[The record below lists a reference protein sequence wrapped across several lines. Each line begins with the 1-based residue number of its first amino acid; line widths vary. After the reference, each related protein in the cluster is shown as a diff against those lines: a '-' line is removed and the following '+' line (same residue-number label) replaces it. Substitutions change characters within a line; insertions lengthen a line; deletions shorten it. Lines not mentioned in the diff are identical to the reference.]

1 MATRDDPF
9 DPYEIGAR
17 NSDPELGALQPLPPA
32 PPRMSPLKLL
42 GLFAVGVVLI
52 AIVKDGVGTPPPK
65 VVRSCRTP
73 AVTLSKDSVKQYAV
87 VRWAAT
93 GPSGSTIVL
102 SLDSPTTPATDDQ
115 HLLGRKALA
124 DCTASG
130 QFGVRAPAGKHTVT
144 TYVVGSDGTATKVAT
159 TYLAVES
166 P

>member
-1 MATRDDPF
+1 VPSDAPF

-32 PPRMSPLKLL
+32 PPRIPPLKLL
-42 GLFAVGVVLI
+42 GLFAVGVVVV
-52 AIVKDGVGTPPPK
+52 AMVKDGVGTPGPK
-65 VVRSCRTP
+65 VTRSCTTP
-73 AVTLSKDSVKQYAV
+73 AVTLSKDAVDQFDV

-93 GPSGSTIVL
+93 GPSGSTVLL
-102 SLDSPTTPATDDQ
+102 SLDSPTAPATDDE

-144 TYVVGSDGTATKVAT
+144 TFLLRADGSVVTVAT
-159 TYLAVES
+159 RDLTVTA

>member
-1 MATRDDPF
+1 MPDAPF

-42 GLFAVGVVLI
+42 GLFAAGVVVV
-52 AIVKDGVGTPPPK
+52 A
-65 VVRSCRTP
+65 VVRDGLGGKGPTVARSCTTP
-73 AVTLSKDSVKQYAV
+73 AVELSKDAVDQFEV
-87 VRWAAT
+87 VRWTAT
-93 GPSGSTIVL
+93 GPSGATVLL
-102 SLDSPTTPATDDQ
+102 SLDSPTAPVTDDA
-115 HLLGRKALA
+115 HLLGRRVLS

-144 TYVVGSDGTATKVAT
+144 TYLLRPDTTVVTIATRELTVAG
-159 TYLAVES
+159 